1 MQKNQI
7 YTSVATGYGTEGEAV
22 FIAENTPVFVP
33 YCIEGESAEIKILA
47 VKGGAAYGKCER
59 ILNASPQRVQPAC
72 PLFEKCGGCQL
83 QHMQYSAQL
92 DFKTN
97 LVKNALRKIAGIEA
111 EVLPAHASS
120 QQYRYRNKLVLP
132 VGTDKDGKTVVGFY
146 AARSHRIVPAE
157 DCPIQSEW
165 CSQVIADV
173 KKYMEICGLKGYDEV
188 TRRGDIRRIAVR
200 EVGGRYIVA
209 LVAAKAVNASP
220 LADMLEKSLGRITL
234 LLNVNKSQGNAI
246 FSDDWRTVRGDG
258 FFESEDMGIKFRA
271 GANTFLQ
278 VNDGVR
284 SDLYSKIVEEAADGG
299 AVAIDLYSGGG
310 MLTALLA
317 QSCKAAYGVEIVS
330 EASACADELKEM
342 NGLSGRMF
350 NICGKVEEELSS
362 VFAKT
367 SGERRVI
374 VCDPPR
380 KGMERSAVEA
390 VRDSGAD
397 KVILVSCNPATLARD
412 LGILLG
418 ALKEEGGVLKKN
430 PDYAATSAYSIEYIR
445 PYDMFPQTRHV
456 ETLVLLSH
464 KEPDSR
470 VSVKVEFGEKE
481 GQISLAETQKQV
493 EDSKPKAKTTYKQI
507 QKYVEENYGF
517 KVHTAYIAEVKRNLG
532 LPMYDAPN
540 AVEELKRPR
549 SHPTEKMVLAIKETL
564 AHFEII

>member
-146 AARSHRIVPAE
+146 AARSHRIVSAE

-173 KKYMEICGLKGYDEV
+173 KRYMEICGLKGYDEV

-418 ALKEEGGVLKKN
+418 ALKEEGGILKKN

-445 PYDMFPQTRHV
+445 PYDMFPQTRH
-456 ETLVLLSH
+456 T
-464 KEPDSR
+464 
-470 VSVKVEFGEKE
+470 
-481 GQISLAETQKQV
+481 
-493 EDSKPKAKTTYKQI
+493 
-507 QKYVEENYGF
+507 
-517 KVHTAYIAEVKRNLG
+517 
-532 LPMYDAPN
+532 
-540 AVEELKRPR
+540 
-549 SHPTEKMVLAIKETL
+549 ETL
-564 AHFEII
+564 AVLKRK